1 MALNTGGA
9 TNWIDPEKQR
19 KIERSQ
25 HPYAENPAFPKEPGA
40 GSYPS
45 DMPPEVR
52 QNYAELLASD
62 QYPKIVRKLE
72 QALGTRMPRGPSAPM
87 QIMRMTNQSLQ
98 QAMEIG
104 RQMGQA
110 LAEELFEEA
119 TERRESSLHR
129 AVTGPLFIQNP
140 ADA

>member
-1 MALNTGGA
+1 MTENKKGLILKVQELSGSTQLAQALMAKLLELLEPVFGVSGTATLAGKVSGGA
-9 TNWIDPEKQR
+9 ARIVEATGVVYDALTEEELTAMVAYHESEHGKSATA
-19 KIERSQ
+19 KM
-25 HPYAENPAFPKEPGA
+25 PA
-40 GSYPS
+40 
-45 DMPPEVR
+45 
-52 QNYAELLASD
+52 
-62 QYPKIVRKLE
+62 
-72 QALGTRMPRGPSAPM
+72 
-87 QIMRMTNQSLQ
+87 IMQ

-119 TERRESSLHR
+119 SERRESSLHR